1 VKERT
6 IQPVTNGLNGNI
18 TIPGDKSISH
28 RAVMF
33 GAIAEG
39 KTTIKG
45 FLPGADCLSTISCF
59 KEMGVDIVQNGD
71 EVTVVGKGLEGLQEP
86 KAVLDVGNSG
96 TTIRLMS
103 GILANTPFFSC
114 VQGDASIAKRPMKRV
129 TNPLKQMGA
138 NIDGREEGTFTP
150 LTIRGG
156 DLKAIEYTSPVA
168 SAQVK
173 SAILLAGLRAEGVT
187 AVTEPHISR
196 DHTERMLEA
205 FGVKVTRE
213 GKTVKLAGGQKL
225 TATDVQVPGDVSSA
239 AFFLVAGAIIPNS
252 KLVLQNVGM
261 NPTRTG
267 IIDVL
272 EKMGATF
279 TVEPI
284 NEGASEPAANIT
296 IETSSLKGIEIGGD
310 IIPRLIDEI
319 PVIAL
324 IKDAHELKVKET
336 NRIDTVV
343 AELTK
348 LGARIEA
355 TDDGMIIYGK
365 SALKGNT
372 VNSYGDHRI
381 GMMLAIAGC
390 IAKGK
395 TTIEDAEAVG
405 VSYPTF
411 FEELQKLAK

>member
-1 VKERT
+1 MKQFNKEGENVKGT
-6 IQPVTNGLNGNI
+6 KIQPVTNGLNGTI

-33 GAIAEG
+33 GAIADG

-59 KEMGVDIVQNGD
+59 KEMGVEITQNED
-71 EVTVVGKGLEGLQEP
+71 EVTVIGKGLEGLQEP

-114 VQGDASIAKRPMKRV
+114 VQGDDSIAKRPMQRV

-156 DLKAIEYTSPVA
+156 DLKAIQYTSPVA

-187 AVTEPHISR
+187 TVTEPHVSR

-205 FGVKVTRE
+205 FGVTVTRE
-213 GKTVKLAGGQKL
+213 GKTVKLAGGQNLKG
-225 TATDVQVPGDVSSA
+225 TDVQVPGDVSSA

-252 KLVLQNVGM
+252 KLLLQNVGM

-279 TVEPI
+279 TVEQI
-284 NEGASEPAANIT
+284 NEGCIRTCCKYYNRNIFT
-296 IETSSLKGIEIGGD
+296 K
-310 IIPRLIDEI
+310 R
-319 PVIAL
+319 
-324 IKDAHELKVKET
+324 
-336 NRIDTVV
+336 NRNWW
-343 AELTK
+343 
-348 LGARIEA
+348 R
-355 TDDGMIIYGK
+355 Y
-365 SALKGNT
+365 
-372 VNSYGDHRI
+372 
-381 GMMLAIAGC
+381 
-390 IAKGK
+390 
-395 TTIEDAEAVG
+395 
-405 VSYPTF
+405 YP
-411 FEELQKLAK
+411 KINR